1 MVNLRT
7 SNAIPIIY
15 RKDGF
20 MNKEKYPL
28 IAVESNVGVI
38 PHERLLAVSMSV
50 ELGESGSLFIHDNNM
65 LQGRILGILT
75 HRNILAGMS
84 YIGVLTQEEISD
96 TIKSFEHRD
105 KIVVDHI
112 ETKLDPDNTLA
123 TVFKHGQIVKS
134 SHLPAQGISKSLG
147 FKPTPL
153 YGLFPCETVP
163 AIQSEEDPRWNKT
176 RHFLE
181 VSLNKTSGAH
191 FADFTN
197 EEEKFM
203 MSFYEALLIQSI
215 EHLHTVRLYSTQ
227 QAIQGV
233 RIPGSVSMDLKNCA
247 GLTYKLERG
256 VVGKSPFITVDARGT
271 YNIQERVFQDVARY
285 ENAYVDGFVPQNIK
299 LEFRKKEL
307 VGPNKIEDPKTRTV
321 GMGNF
326 IHQIV
331 FMKIFKDLHTLLKTA
346 WANGKSM
353 PFALGVDPEQHWG
366 QIATHLRYHDY
377 MIDMDVKA
385 WEEKIN
391 QRLLYMCDQV
401 ELNLIRRAYQSRG
414 EYFPPE
420 TFKIAYGLSADYT
433 QCDVAIEDIL
443 YEKTAGLLS
452 GHPGTFMRNSAVHTM
467 IIGLAARRI
476 LQRLAPQYATVPF
489 IKEHIRFILA
499 ADDVVIAVSPLAR
512 KFVTVDNLVKAY
524 NEIGFAVTAANK
536 DVDIQVKNI
545 SEVQFLK
552 HTFIPDNLGGY
563 KCCPNI
569 SIVHQLVNWYRTDSS
584 QSKEK
589 QIADNLDSALRF
601 VWHRG
606 ESEYESV
613 RSAINMACK
622 KIKMNY
628 AYTLDYD
635 EMGNLM
641 RLHKLMKERALLSL
655 DPEPEKPDLDYVCM

>member
-1 MVNLRT
+1 
-7 SNAIPIIY
+7 
-15 RKDGF
+15 
-20 MNKEKYPL
+20 
-28 IAVESNVGVI
+28 
-38 PHERLLAVSMSV
+38 
-50 ELGESGSLFIHDNNM
+50 
-65 LQGRILGILT
+65 
-75 HRNILAGMS
+75 
-84 YIGVLTQEEISD
+84 
-96 TIKSFEHRD
+96 
-105 KIVVDHI
+105 
-112 ETKLDPDNTLA
+112 
-123 TVFKHGQIVKS
+123 
-134 SHLPAQGISKSLG
+134 
-147 FKPTPL
+147 
-153 YGLFPCETVP
+153 
-163 AIQSEEDPRWNKT
+163 
-176 RHFLE
+176 
-181 VSLNKTSGAH
+181 
-191 FADFTN
+191 
-197 EEEKFM
+197 
-203 MSFYEALLIQSI
+203 
-215 EHLHTVRLYSTQ
+215 
-227 QAIQGV
+227 
-233 RIPGSVSMDLKNCA
+233 
-247 GLTYKLERG
+247 
-256 VVGKSPFITVDARGT
+256 
-271 YNIQERVFQDVARY
+271 
-285 ENAYVDGFVPQNIK
+285 
-299 LEFRKKEL
+299 
-307 VGPNKIEDPKTRTV
+307 
-321 GMGNF
+321 
-326 IHQIV
+326 
-331 FMKIFKDLHTLLKTA
+331 
-346 WANGKSM
+346 M

>member
-227 QAIQGV
+227 
-233 RIPGSVSMDLKNCA
+233 
-247 GLTYKLERG
+247 
-256 VVGKSPFITVDARGT
+256 
-271 YNIQERVFQDVARY
+271 
-285 ENAYVDGFVPQNIK
+285 
-299 LEFRKKEL
+299 
-307 VGPNKIEDPKTRTV
+307 
-321 GMGNF
+321 
-326 IHQIV
+326 
-331 FMKIFKDLHTLLKTA
+331 
-346 WANGKSM
+346 
-353 PFALGVDPEQHWG
+353 
-366 QIATHLRYHDY
+366 
-377 MIDMDVKA
+377 
-385 WEEKIN
+385 
-391 QRLLYMCDQV
+391 
-401 ELNLIRRAYQSRG
+401 
-414 EYFPPE
+414 
-420 TFKIAYGLSADYT
+420 
-433 QCDVAIEDIL
+433 
-443 YEKTAGLLS
+443 
-452 GHPGTFMRNSAVHTM
+452 
-467 IIGLAARRI
+467 
-476 LQRLAPQYATVPF
+476 
-489 IKEHIRFILA
+489 
-499 ADDVVIAVSPLAR
+499 
-512 KFVTVDNLVKAY
+512 
-524 NEIGFAVTAANK
+524 
-536 DVDIQVKNI
+536 
-545 SEVQFLK
+545 
-552 HTFIPDNLGGY
+552 
-563 KCCPNI
+563 
-569 SIVHQLVNWYRTDSS
+569 
-584 QSKEK
+584 
-589 QIADNLDSALRF
+589 
-601 VWHRG
+601 
-606 ESEYESV
+606 
-613 RSAINMACK
+613 
-622 KIKMNY
+622 
-628 AYTLDYD
+628 
-635 EMGNLM
+635 
-641 RLHKLMKERALLSL
+641 
-655 DPEPEKPDLDYVCM
+655 